1 VLLLY
6 TAESLFLESQVFTLL
21 QKYITCVCMCVC
33 ACVCLCARACV
44 YTLLQVTH
52 LLVVFINII
61 ENCML

>member
-33 ACVCLCARACV
+33 VCLCARACV
-44 YTLLQVTH
+44 YALLQVTH
-52 LLVVFINII
+52 LLIVFINII
-61 ENCML
+61 ENCIL